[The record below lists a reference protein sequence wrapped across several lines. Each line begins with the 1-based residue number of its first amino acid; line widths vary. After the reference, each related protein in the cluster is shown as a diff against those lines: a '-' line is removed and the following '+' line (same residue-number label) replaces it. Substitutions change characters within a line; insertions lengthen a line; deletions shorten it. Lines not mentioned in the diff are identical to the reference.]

1 MGLRLS
7 TNARLALSTFLHPL
21 ILFTR
26 DFCAPVPNFVFRPA
40 SWIPVLADNLAK
52 AILPPS
58 LWVMRYRIC
67 AYMSTRITAALAEI
81 GVADALVAGPKTAA
95 VLAKEL
101 KCEER
106 QLFRLLR
113 GAIQAGLFEE
123 AGKAVPASST
133 TTLFRN
139 NKQSAVLRTDH
150 PNSVRHMAIHQGE
163 EMERAW
169 AQLAWGVK
177 TGGRMFERAHGG
189 EELFDYLKARPATE
203 TIFSRAMAEVNGLS
217 AKAVIADYYATRSFK
232 RIVDVGGAHGAFLA
246 AILEGLPG
254 KSTQGL
260 LFDQPQV
267 ADRAAALW
275 KAKGSEYGPLLP
287 RVAFAGGSFFEAASL
302 PKLRDGDVLNMRLI
316 LHDWSDEDSVA
327 ILSAIRKAIGSA
339 RVTVALVEMCV
350 PSGTSDPVFQRGI
363 MDLHMMCALQAKERT
378 AEDWASL
385 VGSAGYKLKGIIPT
399 RGLFSVMELTAA

>member
-1 MGLRLS
+1 M
-7 TNARLALSTFLHPL
+7 
-21 ILFTR
+21 
-26 DFCAPVPNFVFRPA
+26 PVPNFIFRPA
-40 SWIPVLADNLAK
+40 SWIPVATDALAK
-52 AILPPS
+52 AIMPPS

-81 GVADALVAGPKTAA
+81 GVADALVVGPKTAA
-95 VLAKEL
+95 ALAAEL
-101 KCEER
+101 KCDER
-106 QLFRLLR
+106 QLFRLMR
-113 GAIQAGLFEE
+113 GAVQAGFFEE
-123 AGKAVPASST
+123 APGASATAAASST

-139 NKQSAVLRTDH
+139 NKQSSVLRTDH

-203 TIFSRAMAEVNGLS
+203 TVFSRAMAEVNGLS
-217 AKAVIADYYATRSFK
+217 AKAVIGDYYAVRSFK
-232 RIVDVGGAHGAFLA
+232 RIVDIGGAHGAFLA

-254 KSTQGL
+254 NATQGL

-275 KAKGSEYGPLLP
+275 KDAASDYKPLLS
-287 RVAFAGGSFFEAASL
+287 RVSFAGGSFFEAASL
-302 PKLRDGDVLNMRLI
+302 PKLVDGDVLNMRLI
-316 LHDWSDEDSVA
+316 LHDWSDADSVA
-327 ILSAIRKAIGSA
+327 ILTNLRKAIGSA

-350 PSGTSDPVFQRGI
+350 PSGTADPVFQRGI

-378 AEDWASL
+378 AEEWAGL
-385 VGSAGYKLKGIIPT
+385 VGQAGFRLKAVVPT
-399 RGLFSVMELTAA
+399 RGLFSVMECVAA